1 MKDFLILPQPTQIHS
16 MLRQVFRA
24 IILSFFLYACNPSG
38 SQSGETDFI
47 ADSEY
52 PSSFGQDG
60 EIVYALKIPTD
71 IVSFFEE
78 TGTGFDPEISCP
90 LEKIPLYENPEHIA
104 LLLGILGVDLS
115 YCTLFERV
123 NESAEYYFHI
133 ELLADKLDLPRE
145 IFEDSP
151 GEQRSNLESPDSLKN
166 QIYEIYTEMDNHFQE
181 SEQLSLASLSLLGG
195 WLETMYIGVVIYK
208 DKNVL
213 EMGNRILQQ
222 KYSLNS
228 LSGIL
233 ANQQESL
240 MVRRYMHT
248 VNKLKEVYD
257 EVDIRYESEG
267 FEMDDNEQAFHA
279 SVAEISYKPESLEE
293 ICRIILQLRADML
306 PMINR

>member
-1 MKDFLILPQPTQIHS
+1 
-16 MLRQVFRA
+16 MLRHAFRA
-24 IILSFFLYACNPSG
+24 IILSFFLYACNSSG
-38 SQSGETDFI
+38 SQSGVTDFF
-47 ADSEY
+47 SESDN
-52 PSSFGQDG
+52 PSAFTQDG

-71 IVSFFEE
+71 IVSFFEK
-78 TGTGFDPEISCP
+78 TGTGFDPDITCP
-90 LEKIPLYENPEHIA
+90 LEKIPLYENPEHVA
-104 LLLGILGVDLS
+104 LLLGVLGVDLS

-123 NESAEYYFHI
+123 PESSDYYYHI

-145 IFEDSP
+145 IFEDSS
-151 GEQRSNLESPDSLKN
+151 GEQRSNLENPDSLKQ

-208 DKNVL
+208 DKTVL
-213 EMGNRILQQ
+213 EMGDRILQQ
-222 KYSLNS
+222 KFSLNS

-257 EVDIRYESEG
+257 EVEIRYDTEG
-267 FEMDDNEQAFHA
+267 FEMDDNEQVFHA
-279 SVAEISYKPESLEE
+279 SVAEITYESESLEE
-293 ICRIILQLRADML
+293 ICRIILQLREDIL

>member
-1 MKDFLILPQPTQIHS
+1 MFRH
-16 MLRQVFRA
+16 VFRA
-24 IILSFFLYACNPSG
+24 LILSFFLYACNPSG
-38 SQSGETDFI
+38 TQSGETDFI
-47 ADSEY
+47 ADSKY
-52 PSSFGQDG
+52 PSSFSQDG

-71 IVSFFEE
+71 IVNFFEE
-78 TGTGFDPEISCP
+78 TGTGFDSEITCP
-90 LEKIPLYENPEHIA
+90 LLKIPLYENPEHIA

-115 YCTLFERV
+115 YCTLFERI
-123 NESAEYYFHI
+123 NESAEYYRHI
-133 ELLADKLDLPRE
+133 ELLADKLELPRE

-151 GEQRSNLESPDSLKN
+151 GEQRSNLENPDSLKK

-195 WLETMYIGVVIYK
+195 WLETMYIGVIIYK

-213 EMGNRILQQ
+213 EMGDRILQQ

-248 VNKLKEVYD
+248 VNKLKTVYD
-257 EVDIRYESEG
+257 KVEIRYETEG
-267 FEMDDNEQAFHA
+267 FEMDNTENAFHA
-279 SVAEISYKPESLEE
+279 SVAEVTYEPESLEE
-293 ICRIILQLRADML
+293 ICRIILQLREDML
-306 PMINR
+306 PMISR

>member
-1 MKDFLILPQPTQIHS
+1 MFRH
-16 MLRQVFRA
+16 VFRA
-24 IILSFFLYACNPSG
+24 LILSFFLYACNPSG
-38 SQSGETDFI
+38 TQSGESDFI

-52 PSSFGQDG
+52 PSSFSQDG

-71 IVSFFEE
+71 IVNFFEE
-78 TGTGFDPEISCP
+78 TGTGFDSEITCP
-90 LEKIPLYENPEHIA
+90 LLKIPLYENPEHIA

-115 YCTLFERV
+115 YCTLFERI
-123 NESAEYYFHI
+123 NESAEYYRHI
-133 ELLADKLDLPRE
+133 ELLADKLELPRE

-151 GEQRSNLESPDSLKN
+151 GEQRSNLENPDSLKK

-195 WLETMYIGVVIYK
+195 WLETMYIGVIIYK

-213 EMGNRILQQ
+213 EMGDRILQQ

-228 LSGIL
+228 LSGTL

-248 VNKLKEVYD
+248 VNKLKTVYD
-257 EVDIRYESEG
+257 KVEIRYETEG
-267 FEMDDNEQAFHA
+267 FEMDNTENAFHA
-279 SVAEISYKPESLEE
+279 SVAEITYEPESLEE
-293 ICRIILQLRADML
+293 ICRIILQLREDML
-306 PMINR
+306 PMISR

>member
-1 MKDFLILPQPTQIHS
+1 
-16 MLRQVFRA
+16 MLRHAYRA
-24 IILSFFLYACNPSG
+24 IILSFFLYACNSSG
-38 SQSGETDFI
+38 SQSGDTDFF
-47 ADSEY
+47 SESDN
-52 PSSFGQDG
+52 PSAFTQDA

-71 IVSFFEE
+71 IVNFFEK
-78 TGTGFDPEISCP
+78 TGTGFDPDITCP
-90 LEKIPLYENPEHIA
+90 LEKIPLYENPEHVA
-104 LLLGILGVDLS
+104 LLLGVLGVDLS

-123 NESAEYYFHI
+123 PESADYYYHV

-151 GEQRSNLESPDSLKN
+151 GEQRSNLEYPDSLKQ

-208 DKNVL
+208 DKTVL
-213 EMGNRILQQ
+213 EMGDRILQQ
-222 KYSLNS
+222 KFSLNS

-257 EVDIRYESEG
+257 EVEIRYDAEG

-279 SVAEISYKPESLEE
+279 SVAEITYEPESLEE
-293 ICRIILQLRADML
+293 ICRIILQLREDIL